1 MKTSGYQAKISEK
14 TQVQSNMHDV
24 PESRSGSEQDDE
36 VRFSEVGL
44 S

>member
-1 MKTSGYQAKISEK
+1 MNTSGNLAKRSEK

-24 PESRSGSEQDDE
+24 PESRSGSEHDDE
-36 VRFSEVGL
+36 VRYSEVAL